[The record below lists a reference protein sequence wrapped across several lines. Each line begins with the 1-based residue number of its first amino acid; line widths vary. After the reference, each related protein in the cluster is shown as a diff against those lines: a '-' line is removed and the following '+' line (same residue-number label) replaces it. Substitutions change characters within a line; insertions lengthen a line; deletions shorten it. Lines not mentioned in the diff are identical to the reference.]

1 MSDGLCPACFTPS
14 SQTGLGLAL
23 GHLLLLHSSRACPS
37 LALAVPGV
45 QVLVPI
51 RRLLRVVFDLLIHP
65 AAISEC
71 DPSSEEEDATDNSFP
86 TLGIVTRVAGWVLL
100 IGILGGAAAGPGRE
114 RGFSRIALRC
124 AADAFLWFLLL
135 LIISSFH
142 FDCSLQLH
150 LDSFSL
156 AALTVYSITFH

>member
-1 MSDGLCPACFTPS
+1 
-14 SQTGLGLAL
+14 LAL
-23 GHLLLLHSSRACPS
+23 GHLLLLHIVPRMHLPSRSPSPEFKYSSQS
-37 LALAVPGV
+37 
-45 QVLVPI
+45 
-51 RRLLRVVFDLLIHP
+51 
-65 AAISEC
+65 AASF
-71 DPSSEEEDATDNSFP
+71 EEDATDNSFP

-100 IGILGGAAAGPGRE
+100 IGILGGAASGPGRE
-114 RGFSRIALRC
+114 RGFSRIGLRC

-156 AALTVYSITFH
+156 AALTLYSITFH

>member
-23 GHLLLLHSSRACPS
+23 GHLLLLHIVPRMPLPSRSPSPEFKYSSQSASYVLYSTYPS
-37 LALAVPGV
+37 T
-45 QVLVPI
+45 
-51 RRLLRVVFDLLIHP
+51 P

-114 RGFSRIALRC
+114 RGFSRIGLRC

-156 AALTVYSITFH
+156 AALTLYSITFH